1 MTQLSNR
8 KEGRWA
14 QGVQTPAWP
23 HQDVSRRLVCVE
35 SSPAGWSGRRG
46 WLAGWLVLTGPLCL
60 PQTNKV
66 MHHSK
71 ELRLL
76 CAEDEQGRTCWMTAF
91 RLLKVPACSLQ
102 TPGSCPFPPVFS
114 LPCVVT
120 HLSMGSQEL
129 LTEAS
134 WWESSPLLT
143 RAQLIF
149 GVGVGHLSL

>member
-1 MTQLSNR
+1 MR
-8 KEGRWA
+8 
-14 QGVQTPAWP
+14 TPAWP
-23 HQDVSRRLVCVE
+23 HQDVSCRLVCVE
-35 SSPAGWSGRRG
+35 SGPAGWSRRRVR
-46 WLAGWLVLTGPLCL
+46 LDGWLVLTGPLYL

-102 TPGSCPFPPVFS
+102 MPGSCPFPPVFS

-120 HLSMGSQEL
+120 RLSVGSQEL

-134 WWESSPLLT
+134 WGESSPLLT
-143 RAQLIF
+143 RALLRF
-149 GVGVGHLSL
+149 GVGVGHPGIIGHLAVSHSM